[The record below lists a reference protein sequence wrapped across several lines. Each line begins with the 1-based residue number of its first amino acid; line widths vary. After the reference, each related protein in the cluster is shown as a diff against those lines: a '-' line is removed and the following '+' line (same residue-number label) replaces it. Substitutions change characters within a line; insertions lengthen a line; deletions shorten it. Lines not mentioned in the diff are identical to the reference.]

1 MGKLKS
7 EYPTDGQMKEMWEAL
22 ESGDDRAILA
32 VLHKRQEEASS
43 ARNSTDKAEGEWAG
57 PQNVDGCTRKF
68 IQMKR
73 RPWKS

>member
-32 VLHKRQEEASS
+32 VLHKRQEEMKAAEDISEG
-43 ARNSTDKAEGEWAG
+43 AANSQHAGGSIEGA
-57 PQNVDGCTRKF
+57 NTF
-68 IQMKR
+68 HKR
-73 RPWKS
+73 